1 MRPGDSPL
9 LSVLVATLVRR
20 EERFLELAGNLA
32 KQAEDAPAPVEIV
45 ALQNAGEHPLAIYRE
60 ALLRDARGKYLCFV
74 DDDDEVPPWYMEDIC
89 WALAPGP
96 DVVAFEQYGTGTG
109 CPRTFFGLQYRGAPY
124 EPVLMQDGGMAYL
137 RAYSHMQPIRTEIA
151 QQASFLDS
159 GQIARTTGEDYLFA
173 AKVIP
178 VLIERGSREA
188 RIPKVMYSY
197 LWMSA
202 GESTQQGPQ
211 TGGRDG
217 VHERPRIESPCFRWA
232 GT

>member
-9 LSVLVATLVRR
+9 LSVLIATIVRR
-20 EERFLELAGNLA
+20 EERFLDLIAGLT

-74 DDDDEVPPWYMEDIC
+74 DDDDQVPDWYMEDIC
-89 WALAPGP
+89 LAVAPGP
-96 DVVAFEQYGTGTG
+96 DVVAFEQYCTGTG
-109 CPRTFFGLQYRGAPY
+109 CPRTFFGLQYIGAPY
-124 EPVLMQDGGMAYL
+124 DPVMMEDGGVAYL
-137 RAYSHMQPIRTEIA
+137 RAYSHMQPVRREIA
-151 QQASFLDS
+151 QQSSFLGPGPAQS
-159 GQIARTTGEDYLFA
+159 TGEDYLFA
-173 AKVIP
+173 SGVVPLLVK
-178 VLIERGSREA
+178 RGYREA

-202 GESTQQGPQ
+202 GESTQHGRRID
-211 TGGRDG
+211 GRDAA
-217 VHERPRIESPCFRWA
+217 HPRPRIESPCFRWC